1 VTCEYPLE
9 DLLAFHKHH
18 GKEGTI
24 MVRAVADVCV
34 VGAACATHLPAGA
47 PPLLLQVTKVAEPSK
62 YGVVIHDAA
71 GQIQHF
77 VEKPQTFVGNHI
89 NAGLYCF
96 SRGILDR
103 IEVTHVAVVVCVCV
117 CVCVCVEEAV
127 QG

>member
-1 VTCEYPLE
+1 
-9 DLLAFHKHH
+9 
-18 GKEGTI
+18 
-24 MVRAVADVCV
+24 
-34 VGAACATHLPAGA
+34 
-47 PPLLLQVTKVAEPSK
+47 VTKVAEPSK

-117 CVCVCVEEAV
+117 CVCVEEAV